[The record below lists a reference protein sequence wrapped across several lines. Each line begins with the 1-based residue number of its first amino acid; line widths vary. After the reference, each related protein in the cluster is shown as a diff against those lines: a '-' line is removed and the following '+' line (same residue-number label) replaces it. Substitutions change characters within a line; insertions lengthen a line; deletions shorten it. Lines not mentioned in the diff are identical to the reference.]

1 MLLSTGYRIEG
12 LEKLKEFISEVETM
26 KCKRRG
32 VNSKKSLMYE
42 RAVKIR
48 DQVESDKDFTR
59 FSSKFKVPHQH
70 TSQVKSL
77 AYSANSAYLV
87 STAVDATNVW
97 KVMKDSANL
106 ICSIQNGD

>member
-1 MLLSTGYRIEG
+1 MCIDFIDMHDRENNRI
-12 LEKLKEFISEVETM
+12 LFEKLKEFISEVETM

-59 FSSKFKVPHQH
+59 FPSKFKVPH
-70 TSQVKSL
+70 
-77 AYSANSAYLV
+77 
-87 STAVDATNVW
+87 
-97 KVMKDSANL
+97 
-106 ICSIQNGD
+106 